1 MTFLQ
6 VPCTIHIWYTDKY
19 KGLNQYIIGVKDA
32 KSQITLN
39 NYNLM
44 VMDNLGDTH
53 IFNMNNIYQFDIKYT
68 MQPAEITLLL

>member
-6 VPCTIHIWYTDKY
+6 VPCTIYIWYTDKC
-19 KGLNQYIIGVKDA
+19 KGLNQYIIEVKDA

-39 NYNLM
+39 DYNLI
-44 VMDNLGDTH
+44 VIDNLGDTR

-68 MQPAEITLLL
+68 MQSAN